1 MKNLSLENI
10 PEELRAVL
18 ESLSSRIAALE
29 REVAELRG
37 GSPIPDEEAGVAEAG
52 SGSEETIDLS
62 LDDIPA
68 TLTAPVAETVTEP
81 ISLTVTEPDEVPV
94 EVPEPIELPDIPEA
108 VSGTETPEVL
118 EDGDA
123 AGYGAA
129 DDLPEATA
137 ENAVK
142 DGLPEF
148 VAEEDLPAAEE
159 APAIDNTADADSAA
173 STVAEPVE
181 VPAEPTAETVA
192 EPVEVPVE
200 EDAPRTEETL
210 FGEIE
215 VEDTPRKGRHG
226 KKAAGGAVMDVMAEK
241 DAWLHDIPGPE
252 VKSLRSAIGLGDQI
266 LYIRRLFRGDSALY
280 QYAIDKLNSMSTLKE
295 AVTYVSENFPEWD
308 PDSED
313 VYRFMMSV
321 RRKIRK

>member
-108 VSGTETPEVL
+108 VSGPSTPSTSSGTDSGTETPEVL

-123 AGYGAA
+123 AGYGTADGLPGAA
-129 DDLPEATA
+129 A

-142 DGLPEF
+142 DDLPEF

-181 VPAEPTAETVA
+181 VP
-192 EPVEVPVE
+192 VE

-226 KKAAGGAVMDVMAEK
+226 KKTAGGAVMDVMAEK

>member
-1 MKNLSLENI
+1 M
-10 PEELRAVL
+10 
-18 ESLSSRIAALE
+18 
-29 REVAELRG
+29 
-37 GSPIPDEEAGVAEAG
+37 
-52 SGSEETIDLS
+52 
-62 LDDIPA
+62 
-68 TLTAPVAETVTEP
+68 
-81 ISLTVTEPDEVPV
+81 
-94 EVPEPIELPDIPEA
+94 
-108 VSGTETPEVL
+108 
-118 EDGDA
+118 
-123 AGYGAA
+123 
-129 DDLPEATA
+129 
-137 ENAVK
+137 
-142 DGLPEF
+142 
-148 VAEEDLPAAEE
+148 
-159 APAIDNTADADSAA
+159 
-173 STVAEPVE
+173 
-181 VPAEPTAETVA
+181 PAEPTAETVA

>member
-81 ISLTVTEPDEVPV
+81 ISLTVTEPVEAPAEPTVETVTGPV
-94 EVPEPIELPDIPEA
+94 EVPAE
-108 VSGTETPEVL
+108 S
-118 EDGDA
+118 
-123 AGYGAA
+123 
-129 DDLPEATA
+129 TA
-137 ENAVK
+137 E
-142 DGLPEF
+142 
-148 VAEEDLPAAEE
+148 
-159 APAIDNTADADSAA
+159 
-173 STVAEPVE
+173 TVAEPDE

-226 KKAAGGAVMDVMAEK
+226 KKTAGGAVMDVMAEK

>member
-81 ISLTVTEPDEVPV
+81 ISLTVTEPDEVPA
-94 EVPEPIELPDIPEA
+94 E
-108 VSGTETPEVL
+108 S
-118 EDGDA
+118 
-123 AGYGAA
+123 
-129 DDLPEATA
+129 TA
-137 ENAVK
+137 E
-142 DGLPEF
+142 
-148 VAEEDLPAAEE
+148 
-159 APAIDNTADADSAA
+159 
-173 STVAEPVE
+173 TVAEPVE
-181 VPAEPTAETVA
+181 VPAEPTAETVT

-226 KKAAGGAVMDVMAEK
+226 KKTAGGAVMDVMAEK

>member
-1 MKNLSLENI
+1 MKNSSLENI

-37 GSPIPDEEAGVAEAG
+37 VSPLPEAEAGAAGAG

-62 LDDIPA
+62 LDDITVPA
-68 TLTAPVAETVTEP
+68 TVAETVTSTAPE
-81 ISLTVTEPDEVPV
+81 PV
-94 EVPEPIELPDIPEA
+94 EMPVEFPEPIA
-108 VSGTETPEVL
+108 ET
-118 EDGDA
+118 
-123 AGYGAA
+123 
-129 DDLPEATA
+129 
-137 ENAVK
+137 
-142 DGLPEF
+142 
-148 VAEEDLPAAEE
+148 
-159 APAIDNTADADSAA
+159 AP
-173 STVAEPVE
+173 EPVD
-181 VPAEPTAETVA
+181 VPAEENV
-192 EPVEVPVE
+192 
-200 EDAPRTEETL
+200 PRTEETL

-215 VEDTPRKGRHG
+215 VEDMPRKGRHG

-252 VKSLRSAIGLGDQI
+252 VKSLRSAIGLGDQL

-313 VYRFMMSV
+313 GYRFMMSV

>member
-81 ISLTVTEPDEVPV
+81 ISLTVTEPDEVP
-94 EVPEPIELPDIPEA
+94 
-108 VSGTETPEVL
+108 
-118 EDGDA
+118 
-123 AGYGAA
+123 
-129 DDLPEATA
+129 A
-137 ENAVK
+137 E
-142 DGLPEF
+142 
-148 VAEEDLPAAEE
+148 
-159 APAIDNTADADSAA
+159 S
-173 STVAEPVE
+173 
-181 VPAEPTAETVA
+181 TAETVA

-226 KKAAGGAVMDVMAEK
+226 KKTAGGAVMDVMAEK

>member
-10 PEELRAVL
+10 PDELRAVL

-29 REVAELRG
+29 REVTELRG
-37 GSPIPDEEAGVAEAG
+37 VSPLPEEEAGVAEAG

-68 TLTAPVAETVTEP
+68 TLTDPVTETITEP
-81 ISLTVTEPDEVPV
+81 ISPTVAEPVEVPAEPITETVAEPASSTVAEPVEVPV
-94 EVPEPIELPDIPEA
+94 ELPEPIELPDIPEA
-108 VSGTETPEVL
+108 VSGPSTSSGTETGTETPEVL
-118 EDGDA
+118 KDGDA
-123 AGYGAA
+123 AGYGTA
-129 DDLPEATA
+129 DDLPEA
-137 ENAVK
+137 V
-142 DGLPEF
+142 
-148 VAEEDLPAAEE
+148 
-159 APAIDNTADADSAA
+159 
-173 STVAEPVE
+173 
-181 VPAEPTAETVA
+181 
-192 EPVEVPVE
+192 VE